1 MNSNNML
8 LKYKGKKKIFLV
20 LGLLNFLIS
29 NIVLQISLLF
39 MPIILATTLSLII
52 NIIFGF
58 YLYGKFVFNS
68 DILNIKNF
76 RKYLL
81 IAFILW
87 QLNFVFIKTMFYLGF
102 NKNLS
107 AIFIIPLLAL
117 ISYFSQKNYVFRQQV
132 ER

>member
-39 MPIILATTLSLII
+39 MPIVLATTLSLII

-87 QLNFVFIKTMFYLGF
+87 LLNFVFIKTMFYLGF

-117 ISYFSQKNYVFRQQV
+117 ISYFSQKNYVFRQ
-132 ER
+132 

>member
-1 MNSNNML
+1 ML
-8 LKYKGKKKIFLV
+8 FKYKGKKKIFLV
-20 LGLLNFLIS
+20 LGLLNFLIT

-39 MPIILATTLSLII
+39 LPILLATILSLII

-68 DILNIKNF
+68 DNLNLKKF
-76 RKYLL
+76 KKYLL
-81 IAFILW
+81 IAFLLW
-87 QLNFVFIKTMFYLGF
+87 LLNFFFIQTMFYLGF

-117 ISYFSQKNYVFRQQV
+117 LSYLSQKNYVFRK
-132 ER
+132 

>member
-1 MNSNNML
+1 MNANNIL

-87 QLNFVFIKTMFYLGF
+87 LLNFVFIKTMFYLGF

-117 ISYFSQKNYVFRQQV
+117 ISYFSQKNYVFRQ
-132 ER
+132 

>member
-1 MNSNNML
+1 MNANNKL

-68 DILNIKNF
+68 DILNIKTF
-76 RKYLL
+76 KKYLL
-81 IAFILW
+81 IAIILW
-87 QLNFVFIKTMFYLGF
+87 LLNFVFIKTMFYLGF

-107 AIFIIPLLAL
+107 AIFIIPPLAL
-117 ISYFSQKNYVFRQQV
+117 ISYLSQKNYVFRQ
-132 ER
+132 